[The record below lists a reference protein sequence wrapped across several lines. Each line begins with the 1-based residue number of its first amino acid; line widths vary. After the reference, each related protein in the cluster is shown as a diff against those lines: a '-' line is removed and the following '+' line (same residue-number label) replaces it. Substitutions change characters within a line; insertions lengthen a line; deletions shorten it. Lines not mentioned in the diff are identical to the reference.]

1 MVINRSPSPYPRR
14 GGPSCLTLI
23 LIFLAGVGAFYLFAN
38 VEQVVEV
45 IVPTPTPEPTRSAE
59 SFGLSAA
66 LYNRDGDT
74 EKSIEAYRKAI
85 ALDPDNPNYYI
96 DLIDL
101 LTIEGDAD
109 EALEIAEQVSIIA
122 PDDPKVLVAVASAY
136 LKNGERLAEVGER
149 DLALNQYERAI
160 QSAER
165 AIGKDENLATAYAI
179 QAGALIQQN
188 RDNHEIARKLIDD
201 AVARMIEGEKE
212 TAVVLYYRG
221 LVLENQGFYDRAIE
235 SYEQARE
242 LNPAYLDASLA
253 VAYSYFYVAENR
265 QRAIVILRDQIEVTP
280 NNAALYDAL
289 GWMYFLAGQYA
300 ESEAT
305 LEKAVALDDSLVR
318 AHAHLGAAYFKNF
331 NYDNAIPRLEDAVIS
346 YEQGRN
352 EGIPLT
358 DSTSIYYNYLAFA
371 YFRTNP
377 EFCFLPR
384 VDDLFTA
391 EQLFNIVLEEMGPD
405 GTRGDNAR
413 IGLEDCRQARID
425 GGG

>member
-23 LIFLAGVGAFYLFAN
+23 LVFLAGAGAFYLFSN

-59 SFGLSAA
+59 SFAFSAA

-96 DLIDL
+96 DLIEL
-101 LTIEGDAD
+101 LTIEGDAE
-109 EALEIAEQVSIIA
+109 EALEVAEQVSIIA
-122 PDDPKVLVAVASAY
+122 PDDPDVLVAVSSAY
-136 LKNGERLAEVGER
+136 LQNGERLAEIGER
-149 DLALNQYERAI
+149 ELALNQYERAI

-165 AIGKDENLATAYAI
+165 AIGKNPNLATPYAL
-179 QAGALIQQN
+179 QAGALVQQN
-188 RDNHEIARKLIDD
+188 RDNFPRANELIDLAIALD
-201 AVARMIEGEKE
+201 TQSE
-212 TAVVLYYRG
+212 VVHYYRG
-221 LVLENQGFYDRAIE
+221 VVLETQGYYDRAIE
-235 SYEQARE
+235 SYEQARQI
-242 LNPAYLDASLA
+242 NPAYLDASLA
-253 VAYSYFYVAENR
+253 VAYSYFYTDNR
-265 QRAIVILRDQIEVTP
+265 QRAIVTLRDQIEATP

-305 LEKAVALDDSLVR
+305 LEKAVALDDNLVR

-331 NYDNAIPRLEDAVIS
+331 NYENAIPRLEGAVTA

-352 EGIPLT
+352 EGTPLT
-358 DSTSIYYNYLAFA
+358 ESTSIYYNYLAFA

-384 VDDLFTA
+384 IDESFTA
-391 EQLFNIVLEEMGPD
+391 EQLFNIVIEEMGSE
-405 GTRGDNAR
+405 GIRGENAQV
-413 IGLEDCRQARID
+413 GLEDCRKARID
-425 GGG
+425 AGG